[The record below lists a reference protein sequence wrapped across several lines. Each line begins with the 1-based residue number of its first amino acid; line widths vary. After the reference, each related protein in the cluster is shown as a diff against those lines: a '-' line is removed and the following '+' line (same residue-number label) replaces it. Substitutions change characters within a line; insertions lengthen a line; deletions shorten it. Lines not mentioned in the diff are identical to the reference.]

1 MQLFYHLITSTTLVK
16 CHSLFAYHNTSSSSC
31 TGCSVQKRGTFTP
44 ATGSTSAFVD
54 PICDCG
60 QFAVLRIATTQ
71 TNVRNF
77 FGLSQLQ
84 GKIYSIRFETNL
96 RMLF

>member
-1 MQLFYHLITSTTLVK
+1 MS
-16 CHSLFAYHNTSSSSC
+16 AYHNTSSSSC
-31 TGCSVQKRGTFTP
+31 TGCSVQKRGTFTH

-60 QFAVLRIATTQ
+60 QFVVLRIATTQ
-71 TNVRNF
+71 KNVGKKF
-77 FGLSQLQ
+77 LGLSQLQ
-84 GKIYSIRFETNL
+84 GKIYSIRFQTNL

>member
-1 MQLFYHLITSTTLVK
+1 MS
-16 CHSLFAYHNTSSSSC
+16 AYHNTSSSSC
-31 TGCSVQKRGTFTP
+31 TGCSVQKRGTFTH

-71 TNVRNF
+71 KNAGKF
-77 FGLSQLQ
+77 FLGLSQLQ
-84 GKIYSIRFETNL
+84 GQIYSIRFETNL